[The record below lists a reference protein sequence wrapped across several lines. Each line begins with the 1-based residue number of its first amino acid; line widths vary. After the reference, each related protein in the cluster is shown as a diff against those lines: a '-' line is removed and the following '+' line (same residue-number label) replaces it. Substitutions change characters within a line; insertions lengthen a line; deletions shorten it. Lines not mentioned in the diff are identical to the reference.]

1 MVDPV
6 IQLFLLKCSMLWK
19 ANALVAFISLFTV
32 IVVISV
38 VVVYVVW
45 KILLKDIDFR

>member
-19 ANALVAFISLFTV
+19 ANAWVAFISLFTV
-32 IVVISV
+32 I